1 MFVKLTVLRLL
12 QQSVYS
18 GAGGALGVAPLF
30 RVVVFKVICSCHAG
44 LIALSGPC

>member
-1 MFVKLTVLRLL
+1 MFVKLAVLLFS

-18 GAGGALGVAPLF
+18 GGVRGVAPLF
-30 RVVVFKVICSCHAG
+30 EVLVFKAICSCHAG